1 MSAQPTSTP
10 PLDERITQVVYAVGN
25 ALDSAT
31 QLVAQLRHL
40 VRSVSASRDAP
51 VPTPSPEPDP
61 ARRVEPDDGSDVS
74 LALDRMVAVL
84 LSETDLLPHVDGSR
98 FLRDVAHRLYAASR
112 GWYYSDPRRGITDP
126 GADDLALSDPGGFAD
141 LFGDRS

>member
-1 MSAQPTSTP
+1 
-10 PLDERITQVVYAVGN
+10 
-25 ALDSAT
+25 
-31 QLVAQLRHL
+31 
-40 VRSVSASRDAP
+40 
-51 VPTPSPEPDP
+51 
-61 ARRVEPDDGSDVS
+61 
-74 LALDRMVAVL
+74 MVAVL